1 MLSQLSAQP
10 ILHTCRAD
18 AVPDAYRRYLV
29 NSLRETFDYNDLNR
43 DGKLTLG
50 EFIRFM
56 EAADENITA
65 EEAQIGF
72 DEIDTDRDGGINF
85 DEFHTW
91 WTQA

>member
-1 MLSQLSAQP
+1 MS
-10 ILHTCRAD
+10 D
-18 AVPDAYRRYLV
+18 PDRPTHENVRPGAEVRG
-29 NSLRETFDYNDLNR
+29 SLRETFDYNDLNR

-72 DEIDTDRDGGINF
+72 DEIDADRDGSISF
-85 DEFHTW
+85 DEFYGW